1 MRKRIFNKILCVSI
15 AFVLLFPVFAGCD
28 KGSDVYSLSDYEF
41 TISQLAGVDELGRTI
56 GQTEGNKEHKFSGIY
71 YFVWLGYWDKKIYDI
86 NVLLDKYENGIVR
99 NMENPLW
106 VTDTTS
112 PYYNADL
119 SPNGAFHY
127 WNEPLFGY
135 YNSEDPWV
143 VRRHLEML
151 SYAQIDYLMLDF
163 TNGDYTYDSCTYAL
177 LDGIAAMLAEGFD
190 VPKVAFMLPATDDNR
205 PGLNKSIKKIYEQ
218 WISNEKYEGCFFVAD
233 EFLNPSGKPLVTFG
247 TKYLDKE
254 NEYILEHIWAKPLYW
269 PDEMSAD
276 DYFPSCDYEIY
287 QKNWDGYMSV
297 STAVQTT
304 WCSDAYAYPD
314 KVNTRGRGW
323 SMDDFFGIGNEP
335 EKVLQGACFDYQWD
349 NVFNSEEEVY
359 VVHLSCWNEFVA
371 QKQSSVH
378 SAIHGNVNHAVFVDT
393 FNEANSRD
401 MEPVKGILGD
411 NYYNQLVQ
419 KLREFKRAG
428 EAGAVRHD
436 KHTVN
441 ISGGITEWQD
451 IAGNYIDP
459 LGDAIERNYVSVDP
473 DIIYTDD
480 SNRNDIGRL
489 KFANDEN
496 NLYVMVETL
505 EPITAYTAGDMN
517 WMNLYISTGEEGG
530 FTGFNYVVNRSPDGV
545 NTSIEKIENG
555 EVEQVG
561 QAKYRVEGN
570 RIFYEIPLTAL
581 GVTSGGQI
589 SIKATDNLQEF
600 LNADDFYISGD
611 SAPIGRLSY
620 AYYVA

>member
-1 MRKRIFNKILCVSI
+1 MSKHIFSK
-15 AFVLLFPVFAGCD
+15 AFCLLFAFIMMFSVLTGC
-28 KGSDVYSLSDYEF
+28 KSGSSVYNLNDYDF

-56 GQTEGNKEHKFSGIY
+56 GQTNGNKEHKFSGIY

-86 NVLLDKYENGIVR
+86 NELLEKYENGVVR

-112 PYYNADL
+112 QNYDADL

-127 WNEPLFGY
+127 WNEPLYGY

-143 VRRHLEML
+143 VRKHLEML

-177 LDGIAAMLAEGFD
+177 LDGIAAMLAEGFK
-190 VPKVAFMLPATDDNR
+190 VPKVAFMLPGTDDNR
-205 PGLNKSIKKIYEQ
+205 PGLNKSIKRIYEQ
-218 WISNEKYEGCFFVAD
+218 WISNEKYEGCFFIAD

-247 TKYLDKE
+247 TKYLDEE

-269 PDEMSAD
+269 PDEMSTD
-276 DYFPSCDYEIY
+276 DFFPSCDYEIY
-287 QKNWDGYMSV
+287 QKNWNGYMSV

-323 SMDDFFGIGNEP
+323 SMDDYFGIGNDP

-349 NVFNSEEEVY
+349 NVFNSKEEVY

-401 MEPVKGILGD
+401 MEPVKGVLGD

-419 KLREFKRAG
+419 KLREFKRNK
-428 EAGAVRHD
+428 ETSAVVHG
-436 KHTVN
+436 KHT
-441 ISGGITEWQD
+441 IDITKGIAAWEG
-451 IAGNYIDP
+451 IKGNYLDP
-459 LGDAIERNYVSVDP
+459 IGDTIERNYMSADP
-473 DIIYTDD
+473 TLIYTDET
-480 SNRNDIGRL
+480 NRNDIARL
-489 KFANDEN
+489 KFANDKI
-496 NLYVMVETL
+496 NLYVMVETA
-505 EPITAYTAGDMN
+505 EAVTNYSQGDNN
-517 WMNLYISTGEEGG
+517 WMTLYVSTGEEGG
-530 FTGFNYVVNRSPDGV
+530 FAGFNYVINRSPNGTT
-545 NTSIEKIENG
+545 TSIEKIINNT
-555 EVEQVG
+555 VTNVG
-561 QAKYRVEGN
+561 NAKLSIEGN
-570 RIFYEIPLTAL
+570 RIFYEIPLSYL
-581 GVTSGGQI
+581 GVSDSRQI
-589 SIKATDNLQEF
+589 SIKATDNLQKF
-600 LNADDFYISGD
+600 LDADDFYISGD